1 MRKVFIAVVVLVV
14 ISFLVLFN
22 VRPQPAA
29 LQSCLVEPKE
39 TDNSGLQVQF
49 LGNTNLLFTDGE
61 TSILTDGFFTRP
73 NAFKVLFGKVEPDKS
88 IVEECLKKA
97 GIEQLD
103 AVIPLHSHFDHAM
116 DAPMVADITDA
127 TLIGSSST
135 LNVGKGYG
143 LPSEQMMIAPLN
155 QVLEIG
161 KFKITFFASRHWQY
175 PNAKQRKQLLDQA
188 IESPLIPPVKM
199 IDYKEGISYTVIIE
213 HDSTKIAIQG
223 SAGFKENSI
232 VGQDV
237 DILFL
242 AVAGIEVMDETY
254 QQNYQE
260 WVIDALQP
268 EVIVPIHFDDFT
280 VPLSKGLKTT
290 SLLFNLKMGTNLQK
304 AFELIEGQN
313 KERAIKV
320 LPLWKK
326 ISSRQ
331 LVNNK

>member
-127 TLIGSSST
+127 TLIGSTST
-135 LNVGKGYG
+135 LNIGKGYG
-143 LPSEQMMIAPLN
+143 LPTEQMMIAPLN

-161 KFKITFFASRHWQY
+161 KFKITFIASRH
-175 PNAKQRKQLLDQA
+175 
-188 IESPLIPPVKM
+188 
-199 IDYKEGISYTVIIE
+199 
-213 HDSTKIAIQG
+213 
-223 SAGFKENSI
+223 
-232 VGQDV
+232 
-237 DILFL
+237 
-242 AVAGIEVMDETY
+242 
-254 QQNYQE
+254 
-260 WVIDALQP
+260 
-268 EVIVPIHFDDFT
+268 
-280 VPLSKGLKTT
+280 
-290 SLLFNLKMGTNLQK
+290 
-304 AFELIEGQN
+304 
-313 KERAIKV
+313 
-320 LPLWKK
+320 
-326 ISSRQ
+326 
-331 LVNNK
+331 